1 MRISLAP
8 MEGITNFIFRRVY
21 LKHFG
26 GVDMSYTPFIT
37 ANQTHSFKRKEKLE
51 ISPFD
56 KALIPQILSNDAEAF
71 VWSAKNIADMGY
83 KEINLNLGCPSPTV
97 TSRGRGA
104 GMLADKQKLRAFFDA
119 VFAGNDLP
127 QISVKTRVGTEDPS
141 EAAQIAEL
149 YSEYPFSHIIVH
161 PRLLKDLYKGSVRLD
176 CFREFYERI
185 PADKL
190 VFNGDIN
197 TREDALAVT
206 EEFPGIEEIMTGRGV
221 LKDPFLP
228 EKIKDGAA
236 VDTDPGLTM
245 EDCQHIDAKIGVRI
259 VKTVFLCNRQQ
270 TEFWLYVTSD
280 DKPFVTREFCGAL
293 GIPRVSFASAEHL
306 ERLTGVKVG
315 ATTILS
321 SILPEAKD
329 VHLVMDR
336 GVAENEWFA
345 CTDGTATCFVKIKT
359 ADLLKKYIPSTGHN
373 LSII

>member
-119 VFAGNDLP
+119 VFASSDLP

-197 TREDALAVT
+197 TREEALAVT
-206 EEFPGIEEIMTGRGV
+206 EKFPGIEEIMTGRGV

-236 VDTDPGLTM
+236 VDTDPG
-245 EDCQHIDAKIGVRI
+245 RI
-259 VKTVFLCNRQQ
+259 EAYLAELWDEYASYLSGERDVLFKMKEIWSYLASYYPDGDVILKGIRKAQ
-270 TEFWLYVTSD
+270 TKEAYLRAI
-280 DKPFVTREFCGAL
+280 K
-293 GIPRVSFASAEHL
+293 
-306 ERLTGVKVG
+306 
-315 ATTILS
+315 
-321 SILPEAKD
+321 SICK
-329 VHLVMDR
+329 
-336 GVAENEWFA
+336 
-345 CTDGTATCFVKIKT
+345 
-359 ADLLKKYIPSTGHN
+359 
-373 LSII
+373 